1 MELSSIVQTL
11 LNGILLGGIYATVA
25 LAVSLIWGIVKVVH
39 IGYGAMCMLAAYL
52 TYWLYMGYGVEPFAS
67 LILTIPIFFVLSCI
81 IQGVLIRPIFKKTG
95 QFDIGLVSLIILF
108 GVAIFLE
115 GLMLGLWT
123 SDPRAISIT
132 YFGASQIWIGSI
144 AVSVVK
150 LLTFI
155 TGIICFLFVY
165 LFMQRTRLGKAIRA
179 VSQNKDAAALMGVNT
194 NYAYMLAFGITGIL
208 AAVTGMMISILF
220 TVWASG
226 YWTWIVK
233 SFMIVALGGVG
244 SVFGT
249 LIAALILGTIE
260 SMTGLV
266 FRFVYSQVIG
276 VIILVL
282 IIYIRPGVGLFGKKE
297 VSGS

>member
-1 MELSSIVQTL
+1 M
-11 LNGILLGGIYATVA
+11 NGILLGGIYATVA

-39 IGYGAMCMLAAYL
+39 MAYGAMCMFAAYL
-52 TYWLYMGYGVEPFAS
+52 TYWLYMDYGVEPFAS
-67 LILTIPIFFVLSCI
+67 LILTIPLFFVLSCF
-81 IQGVLIRPIFKKTG
+81 IQGALVRPIFKKAG
-95 QFDIGLVSLIILF
+95 QFDVGLVSLIILF
-108 GVAIFLE
+108 GAAIFME
-115 GLMLGLWT
+115 GVMLDLWT
-123 SDPRAISIT
+123 ADPRAISIT
-132 YFGASQIWIGSI
+132 YFGIPQIWIGSI
-144 AVSVVK
+144 AVSVVR
-150 LLTFI
+150 LLTFV
-155 TGIICFLFVY
+155 TGLICFLLVF
-165 LFMQRTRLGKAIRA
+165 LFLQKTWSGKAIRA

-208 AAVTGMMISILF
+208 AAITGMMISILF

-260 SMTGLV
+260 SMTGLF
-266 FRFVYSQVIG
+266 FRFVYSQVVA

-282 IIYIRPGVGLFGKKE
+282 IIYLRPGVGLFGKKE
-297 VSGS
+297 VLGS